1 MSTDTTSR
9 QAELDRA
16 EAAYTA
22 AVQAAAGNH
31 APWEHARQAH
41 EVCKQLRAQLK
52 AAGTDA

>member
-1 MSTDTTSR
+1 MSIDTALR

-22 AVQAAAGNH
+22 AVQSAAGNH

-41 EVCKQLRAQLK
+41 EVCKQLRARLNERE
-52 AAGTDA
+52 AA

>member
-1 MSTDTTSR
+1 MSIETTSR

-31 APWEHARQAH
+31 APWEYARQAH
-41 EVCKQLRAQLK
+41 EVCKQLRARLNEGET
-52 AAGTDA
+52 A